1 MLYIVC
7 DMWCNNFG
15 LYFRIVGHERELEQD
30 EHSYIIENTYYPKS
44 HCYRAK
50 GVEFIK
56 NEYNM
61 DIFSYSSAIDHLIPE
76 DYVRWQKTRFKGL
89 YELSKT

>member
-15 LYFRIVGHERELEQD
+15 LYFRIVGNERELEQD

-61 DIFSYSSAIDHLIPE
+61 DTFAYSSAIDHLIPE

-89 YELSKT
+89 YELK